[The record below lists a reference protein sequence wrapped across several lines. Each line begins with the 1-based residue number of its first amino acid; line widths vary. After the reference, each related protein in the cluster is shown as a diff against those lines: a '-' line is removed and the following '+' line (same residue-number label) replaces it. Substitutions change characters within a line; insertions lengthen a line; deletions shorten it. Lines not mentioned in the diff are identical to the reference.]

1 MLFWK
6 EHGREQKCLKCG
18 KSRYVELVNEDGEK
32 VVTKVA
38 HKQLRYMLIFAFNVL
53 IFALN
58 MLIFANLHRLRP
70 KRVVVG
76 LIPHQVLYL
85 LSPSSRS

>member
-6 EHGREQKCLKCG
+6 EHGREEKCLKCG

-38 HKQLRYMLIFAFNVL
+38 HKSCGTCLSLLESNVC
-53 IFALN
+53 FS
-58 MLIFANLHRLRP
+58 RGRP
-70 KRVVVG
+70 
-76 LIPHQVLYL
+76 LCT
-85 LSPSSRS
+85 